1 MIAEYSVNL
10 ENRTKQELITMIED
24 AQEIMAKQQKEIN
37 RLQNIKRKDI
47 QDLINNE
54 NENIYKNYISKDRIR
69 KDLETCEKVY
79 KEEMKPY
86 QREYGL
92 DVTYLSK
99 KEKEKLINT
108 RNCLIAQMET
118 YKQLLEDK

>member
-1 MIAEYSVNL
+1 
-10 ENRTKQELITMIED
+10 MIED
-24 AQEIMAKQQKEIN
+24 AQKIMAKQQKEID

-69 KDLETCEKVY
+69 KDLEKCEKVY

-118 YKQLLEDK
+118 YKQLLGDK